1 MLEVAIWIGVVLGGI
16 TALGVV
22 EYIRSNSFIKAHRGD
37 LLAALPI
44 AALALLVFIAAAV
57 SMLFFF
63 LLFLADFWQYG
74 IIAIGAIFVFLVM
87 RIRKENPFR
96 GLMLQPRG
104 AVGEGAAP
112 AGRIRRAAAFAMDA
126 SGAALLIALMIP
138 FAATGFILFRFLR
151 ILADSMGAVNF
162 IAAALLAAVV
172 ALFLLYRII
181 ARRRPP

>member
-1 MLEVAIWIGVVLGGI
+1 MLEVAIWIGVILAGI
-16 TALGVV
+16 AALGAI
-22 EYIRSNSFIKAHRGD
+22 EYLRASPYIKAHRGD
-37 LLAALPI
+37 ILAALPI

-57 SMLFFF
+57 SLLFFF

-74 IIAIGAIFVFLVM
+74 IIAIGVIFVFLVT

-96 GLMLQPRG
+96 GLMLQPQ
-104 AVGEGAAP
+104 GAAGDGAPP
-112 AGRIRRAAAFAMDA
+112 AGRIRRAAAFAIA
-126 SGAALLIALMIP
+126 LSGAALVIALMIP

-162 IAAALLAAVV
+162 IAAALLVSAA